1 MQQVFTW
8 LYSPLCLNEQNI
20 AIQRHSHTNKGLGRG
35 EREKERRER
44 RQGEERTIN
53 THRNTDVN
61 FAVSC
66 VYDLKAFMENKQ
78 SRGVR
83 TRRHREQRCKGGKT
97 SFSLLEFLMRGM

>member
-1 MQQVFTW
+1 M
-8 LYSPLCLNEQNI
+8 
-20 AIQRHSHTNKGLGRG
+20 RKGRERG
-35 EREKERRER
+35 EREERVRRE
-44 RQGEERTIN
+44 GEQRTIN

-97 SFSLLEFLMRGM
+97 SFSLLEFLARAMC